1 MTFAKRTLEQR
12 NKQLE
17 LRKAAIPW
25 APRNQILPEES
36 LMPSP
41 KARAG
46 FLERAKAKAKEKH
59 LCSLG
64 KEAGVESRLKS
75 GKTKAKERA
84 TTD

>member
-1 MTFAKRTLEQR
+1 
-12 NKQLE
+12 
-17 LRKAAIPW
+17 
-25 APRNQILPEES
+25 
-36 LMPSP
+36 MPSP
-41 KARAG
+41 KARAV

-64 KEAGVESRLKS
+64 KVPTKEKGKEADVESRLKS